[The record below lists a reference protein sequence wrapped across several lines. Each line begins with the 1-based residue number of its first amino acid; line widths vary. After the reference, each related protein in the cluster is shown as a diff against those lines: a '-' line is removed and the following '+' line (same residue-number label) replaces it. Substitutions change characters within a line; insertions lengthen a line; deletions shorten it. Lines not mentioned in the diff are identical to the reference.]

1 VTDTGFFE
9 AYDGKTGAPND
20 CAGVLMNN
28 GGFLWGFFEGVL
40 GIEVRGD
47 ELRLRA
53 SVPKRILPA
62 KARIHYRGADLEI
75 RWMIGLRP
83 SASLDGKSIALR
95 RDGYYQLK
103 LTPEPQQ
110 TYLVEM
116 VQSAS

>member
-1 VTDTGFFE
+1 
-9 AYDGKTGAPND
+9 
-20 CAGVLMNN
+20 MNN

-40 GIEVRGD
+40 GMEVRGD

-75 RWMIGLRP
+75 RWMTGLRP
-83 SASLDGKSIALR
+83 SATLDGKNIALG

-103 LTPEPQQ
+103 LTPEPQR
-110 TYLVEM
+110 TYRVEM
-116 VQSAS
+116 AQSAS